1 MDFPAGFKEKYE
13 KLLGQE
19 AKAFFATFDQDPISA
34 FRSNPLKE
42 NQKKFADAIPNT
54 DWGHYGK
61 VSGKSVE
68 HVTGLVYS
76 QEPAAQMVAQ
86 VAAPQKGMK
95 VLDLAAAPGGKS
107 THLLSYLDNT
117 GVLVSNEINAKRS
130 KILVENIERFG
141 ARNVLVTNESAD
153 RLAKVFQGYFDLIVL
168 DAPCSGEGMF
178 RKQPDATQYWSPE
191 YPAQCARL
199 QREILEAVGLFNLHL
214 GT

>member
-1 MDFPAGFKEKYE
+1 MDFPVGFKEKYE

-19 AKAFFATFDQDPISA
+19 AADFFATFDQEPISA

-42 NQKKFADAIPNT
+42 TQKEFADAIPNT
-54 DWGHYGK
+54 DWGYYGK

-107 THLLSYLDNT
+107 THLLSYLENT
-117 GVLVSNEINAKRS
+117 GLLVSNEINAKR
-130 KILVENIERFG
+130 
-141 ARNVLVTNESAD
+141 T
-153 RLAKVFQGYFDLIVL
+153 
-168 DAPCSGEGMF
+168 
-178 RKQPDATQYWSPE
+178 
-191 YPAQCARL
+191 
-199 QREILEAVGLFNLHL
+199 
-214 GT
+214 